1 MTRWGVN
8 VTVATCR
15 HVLGD
20 DDQPI
25 CRQTRGRFEEINS
38 DRLRALLMALP
49 VCARCRPVAW
59 TRGLSLE
66 SGPVQGG

>member
-8 VTVATCR
+8 NAVATCR

-20 DDQPI
+20 DGEPI
-25 CRQTRGRFEEINS
+25 CGQWRGRFEEIDSIDS
-38 DRLRALLMALP
+38 DRVRALLMGLP

-59 TRGLSLE
+59 RRGVPCT
-66 SGPVQGG
+66 G